1 LARIAHSTRLAIEER
16 MTPMTIP
23 VRPILSSLTRHKAGV
38 FLIALQ
44 VALTL
49 AIVANAIFVIS
60 QRVIYISRPSG
71 IDESNIVVVD
81 NRWVGAPTF
90 EQAQAKTA
98 ADLAML
104 RQLPGVSDAYADY
117 SFPAAGPWAS
127 VWGIGLAPDQK
138 SPTSFSEPYFADEHT
153 LATYGVRLL
162 AGRNFRADEVT
173 PGSQL
178 EQPTVGPIIITQDL
192 GRKLF
197 TDGSALGKV
206 VYVGNVAR
214 TIIGVISDMEVPAV
228 STRSFAYRSI
238 LSPIRWSDEGGAQ
251 YIVHAKPG
259 QAEHLRTSLAAALY
273 KVSRL
278 RIIDPIDGVQSFHA
292 LRSTAYSRDRGLV
305 ILLSAASIILLLAT
319 AGGIVGI
326 TVFWVDERRRQIGL
340 RRALGARRFDILAH
354 ILTENFLIIFLGI
367 SAGSL
372 LAFTVNLALMHYL
385 EMTRLPAAYI
395 AVGSALLLILG
406 QCAALTPAR
415 RAARMSPME
424 ATRAAA
430 G

>member
-1 LARIAHSTRLAIEER
+1 VS
-16 MTPMTIP
+16 IP
-23 VRPILSSLTRHKAGV
+23 VRPILSALIRHKAGV

-49 AIVANAIFVIS
+49 AIVANAIFVIG

-71 IDESNIVVVD
+71 IDESNIVIVD
-81 NRWVGAPTF
+81 NRWAGALTP
-90 EQAQAKTA
+90 EQARANTS

-104 RQLPGVSDAYADY
+104 RQLPGVLDAYADY

-127 VWGIGLAPDQK
+127 VWGISLDANQK
-138 SPTSFSEPYFADEHT
+138 SPTSFSEPYFTDEHA

-162 AGRNFRADEVT
+162 AGRNFRADEVM

-178 EQPTVGPIIITQDL
+178 EQAIVGPIIITQDL
-192 GRKLF
+192 AKKLF
-197 TDGSALGKV
+197 PADSGLGKV
-206 VYVGNVAR
+206 VYVGGVSR

-228 STRSFAYRSI
+228 GTRSFAYRSV
-238 LSPIRWSDEGGAQ
+238 LSPVRLADAGGDQ
-251 YIVHAKPG
+251 YIVRAIPG
-259 QAEHLRTSLAAALY
+259 QAEHLRKTLATALY

-278 RIIDPIDGVQSFHA
+278 RVIDSVDGVQSFQA
-292 LRSTAYSRDRGLV
+292 LRNKAYSRDRGLV
-305 ILLSAASIILLLAT
+305 ILLTTASIILLLAT
-319 AGGIVGI
+319 AGGIIGI
-326 TVFWVDERRRQIGL
+326 TVFWVDERRQQIGL
-340 RRALGARRFDILAH
+340 RRALGAKRSDILAH
-354 ILTENFLIIFLGI
+354 ILAENFFIIFMGVCV
-367 SAGSL
+367 GSL

-385 EMTRLPAAYI
+385 EMTRLPTAYI
-395 AVGSALLLILG
+395 ALGSALLLTLG

-424 ATRAAA
+424 ATRATI

>member
-1 LARIAHSTRLAIEER
+1 VN
-16 MTPMTIP
+16 IP
-23 VRPILSSLTRHKAGV
+23 VRPILSALTRHKAGV

-49 AIVANAIFVIS
+49 AIVANAIFVIG

-81 NRWVGAPTF
+81 NRWVGSSTS
-90 EQAQAKTA
+90 ELAQAKTA

-104 RQLPGVSDAYADY
+104 RQLSDVADAYADY

-127 VWGIGLAPDQK
+127 VWGISLDVDQK
-138 SPTSFSEPYFADEHT
+138 SPTSFSEPYFTDDHA

-162 AGRNFRADEVT
+162 AGRNFRADEIT

-178 EQPTVGPIIITQDL
+178 EQSTSGPIIITQDL
-192 GRKLF
+192 AKKLF
-197 TDGSALGKV
+197 PDESSLGKT
-206 VYVGNVAR
+206 VYVGGVAR
-214 TIIGVISDMEVPAV
+214 MIIGIISDMEVPAV
-228 STRSFAYRSI
+228 STRSFAYRSV
-238 LSPIRWSDEGGAQ
+238 LSPIRWSDLGGDQ
-251 YIVHAKPG
+251 YIVRAKPG
-259 QAEHLRTSLAAALY
+259 RAEHLRKELAAALY

-278 RIIDPIDGVQSFHA
+278 RVIDAVDGVQSFHT
-292 LRSTAYSRDRGLV
+292 LRNKAYARDRGLV

-319 AGGIVGI
+319 AGGIIGI

-340 RRALGARRFDILAH
+340 RRALGANRFDILAH
-354 ILTENFLIIFLGI
+354 ILAENAFIILLGI
-367 SAGSL
+367 GVGSL
-372 LAFTVNLALMHYL
+372 LAFAANLALMHFL
-385 EMTRLPAAYI
+385 EMTRLPTTYI
-395 AVGSALLLILG
+395 VLGSALLLILG

-424 ATRAAA
+424 ATRAAI

>member
-1 LARIAHSTRLAIEER
+1 MS
-16 MTPMTIP
+16 IP
-23 VRPILSSLTRHKAGV
+23 VRPILSALARHKAGV

-49 AIVANAIFVIS
+49 AIVANAIFVIG

-81 NRWVGAPTF
+81 NRWVGALTF

-98 ADLAML
+98 ADLATL
-104 RQLPGVSDAYADY
+104 RQLPGVADAYADY

-127 VWGIGLAPDQK
+127 VWGISLDVNQK
-138 SPTSFSEPYFADEHT
+138 SPTSFSEPYFTDEHA

-178 EQPTVGPIIITQDL
+178 EQSASGPIIITQDL
-192 GRKLF
+192 AKKLF
-197 TDGSALGKV
+197 PGESSLGKS
-206 VYVGNVAR
+206 VYVGGVAR

-228 STRSFAYRSI
+228 STRSFAYRSV
-238 LSPIRWSDEGGAQ
+238 LSPVRWSDLGGDQ
-251 YIVHAKPG
+251 YIVRAKPG
-259 QAEHLRTSLAAALY
+259 QAEYLRKALAAALY

-278 RIIDPIDGVQSFHA
+278 RVIDTIDGVQSFDT
-292 LRSTAYSRDRGLV
+292 LRSKAYSRDRGLV

-319 AGGIVGI
+319 AGGIIGI

-340 RRALGARRFDILAH
+340 RRALGAKRSDILAH
-354 ILTENFLIIFLGI
+354 ILAENFFIIFLGI
-367 SAGSL
+367 SVGSL

-385 EMTRLPAAYI
+385 EMTRLPTTYI
-395 AVGSALLLILG
+395 ALGSALLLILG

-424 ATRAAA
+424 ATRAAI